1 MEGKTAGGV
10 KSTTH
15 LHPSHS
21 KNERN
26 YSSAPLMHLLSVH
39 RDREKMI
46 LLSDTPAVAKPLS
59 FRFTNS
65 PSVHVS
71 LDEQFVNSITS
82 VRTFVPIY
90 YVYMPHDFSWLS
102 NST

>member
-26 YSSAPLMHLLSVH
+26 CSSAPLMHLLSVH